1 MNTAAL
7 KKAEAHI
14 AYLQSEEYHQE
25 MLQGRALYPEVTL
38 LVASKAAA
46 RAAHEDFPQ
55 YNGYWDGPEWVLVRM
70 NRRVK
75 TKMGVAF
82 EKGEVALAR
91 KTPKEPDSANL
102 SPAARAELNKPSW
115 EAYSVSNR
123 CNTRLSVKAAK
134 EV

>member
-7 KKAEAHI
+7 KKAEDRI
-14 AYLQSEEYHQE
+14 AYLRSEEYHQE
-25 MLQGRALYPEVTL
+25 CLQGRVLYPEITI
-38 LVASKAAA
+38 LVALRSAA

-55 YNGYWDGPEWVLVRM
+55 YCGYWDGPEWVLVRM
-70 NRRVK
+70 SRRVK

-91 KTPKEPDSANL
+91 RSPKEPNSSSL

-115 EAYSVSNR
+115 EAYSVRNR
-123 CNTRLSVKAAK
+123 CNTIVAVKAAK